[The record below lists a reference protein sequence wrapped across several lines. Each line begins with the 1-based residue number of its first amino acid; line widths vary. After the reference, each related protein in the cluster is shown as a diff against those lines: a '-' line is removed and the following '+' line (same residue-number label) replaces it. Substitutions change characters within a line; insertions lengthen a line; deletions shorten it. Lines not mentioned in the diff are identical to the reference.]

1 MPAIRQLERPFQALA
16 FFASPSSPCRC
27 GPQTGGSRSSGKPPA
42 RASAVFDA
50 GETVPIADVVMAET
64 VWTLSGRR
72 YRLARAEPVAVLER
86 LFSEPNIR
94 FEDDRAVWR
103 AVQAYKNTAPA
114 GRYIPL
120 PSTAS
125 VRNFGNPSDEPH
137 GTIEFARK
145 STAAS
150 GNPAGRSGEGI
161 DIRDVGG
168 DRRLRQAHLGRW
180 QVLHR
185 EPVGICQEQKENFSV
200 VARCFPHGFKGLG
213 RPRGEPAV
221 RTPPFSSLRACPELA
236 EEGLIPSSPG
246 STAGAPGAGT
256 GLNAGWCRRRS

>member
-1 MPAIRQLERPFQALA
+1 
-16 FFASPSSPCRC
+16 
-27 GPQTGGSRSSGKPPA
+27 
-42 RASAVFDA
+42 
-50 GETVPIADVVMAET
+50 MAET

-120 PSTAS
+120 PSKAS

-137 GTIEFARK
+137 GTIELARK

-150 GNPAGRSGEGI
+150 GNPAGRSREGI

-180 QVLHR
+180 QVLTSAR
-185 EPVGICQEQKENFSV
+185 QKM
-200 VARCFPHGFKGLG
+200 A
-213 RPRGEPAV
+213 
-221 RTPPFSSLRACPELA
+221 
-236 EEGLIPSSPG
+236 
-246 STAGAPGAGT
+246 
-256 GLNAGWCRRRS
+256 